1 MSFSSVES
9 IQDYSFKTVEEV
21 TQAIND
27 LKAMY
32 EAGNIKAYTYENTLS
47 LLKAKLKSLQ
57 NK

>member
-32 EAGNIKAYTYENTLS
+32 EAGNIKAYTS
-47 LLKAKLKSLQ
+47 LKS
-57 NK
+57 